1 MGLYRTKPEEVEAI
15 QYTGSM
21 SEPFDGVVPAWIWA
35 HISTGSLTF
44 TAHGIQ
50 ISYSGLTELVAPDDW
65 LVLHNDG
72 IIRACEDKVFKQYY
86 SPARKRLMGAGASED
101 KTATAAVGGVGVAT
115 VEVEA
120 A

>member
-21 SEPFDGVVPAWIWA
+21 ANPFDGHVPAWVWS
-35 HISTGSLTF
+35 HISTGNITF
-44 TAHGIQ
+44 VPHGIQ
-50 ISYSGLTELVAPDDW
+50 IYYNGMTEMILSNDW

-86 SPARKRLMGAGASED
+86 TPARKRKD
-101 KTATAAVGGVGVAT
+101 ATVTAVGVDGLGVNTEA
-115 VEVEA
+115 EA